1 MTATDALVGNII
13 RKLIFGEDYR
23 SEVVALIDAQFLEY
37 AIEFFKRVAEAK
49 MRHQQI
55 TLDWYRREMLAD
67 NLPKEEIAIHAGL
80 NIKTINNMYNTTR
93 KQVVIEASLEHY
105 ETLYDAIRD
114 LTSETD
120 VNIILTIKFN
130 NVAIDLDINES
141 LIVINALA
149 VARAALRGGVWSTA
163 GKQVEKPLMMTLCAL
178 HQVPRHYFMLS
189 SPPGHEREVDFYLV
203 DKTGSPYRC
212 EVKLMGKGNPESAD
226 AALARDANVF
236 VADKLSDKN
245 KAQLTERG
253 ILWVELRGA
262 DDLSQFAHIL
272 STLDIPHKPVKSNLK
287 SKLNKVLQKVLEEA
301 ASPSTNPFSL
311 LRESAGEYEASEYL
325 VQFEDSS

>member
-1 MTATDALVGNII
+1 MTATATLIGNII

-55 TLDWYRREMLAD
+55 TLDWYRQEMLSDA
-67 NLPKEEIAIHAGL
+67 LSKEEIAIHAGL
-80 NIKTINNMYNTTR
+80 NIKTITNMYNTAR
-93 KQVVIEASLEHY
+93 KEVVIEASLEHY
-105 ETLYDAIRD
+105 DTLYEAIRD
-114 LTSETD
+114 LTRETE

-149 VARAALRGGVWSTA
+149 VARAALRGGIWSAA
-163 GKQVEKPLMMTLCAL
+163 GKQVEQPLMMTLCAL
-178 HQVPRHYFMLS
+178 HQVPPRHYRLP
-189 SPPGHEREVDFYLV
+189 SPPEHKREVDFYLV
-203 DKTGSPYRC
+203 DNDGKPYRC

-226 AALARDANVF
+226 AVFARDADIF
-236 VADKLSDKN
+236 IADKLSDKN
-245 KAQLTERG
+245 KEQLEEQG

-262 DDLSQFAHIL
+262 ASLSQFSNIL
-272 STLDIPHKPVKSNLK
+272 KRLDIHHEPIKGNLK
-287 SKLNKVLQKVLEEA
+287 NRLEKVLQKVLEEPV
-301 ASPSTNPFSL
+301 SPSATPFTL
-311 LRESAGEYEASEYL
+311 HESAADYEASEYL
-325 VQFEDSS
+325 IEFGE